1 MFGLSITKAVQIR
14 NGKWKEFNKHAIL
27 IAEGYYLNNKKHGI
41 WREYYDHDGSLMIEE
56 VYSHGISQGQFASYH
71 PNGQLLSR
79 GEFKN
84 GLREGIFKV
93 YDENGTNIRNIVFF
107 GDQEIEEIVE
117 PESISGSAI

>member
-1 MFGLSITKAVQIR
+1 MFAFSNRTAAQIR

-56 VYSHGISQGQFASYH
+56 IYRHGISHGWFASYH

-84 GLREGIFKV
+84 GSREGIFRV
-93 YDENGTNIRNIVFF
+93 YNENGTNIKNIVFF
-107 GDQEIEEIVE
+107 GDQEIKEFVQ
-117 PESISGSAI
+117 PESFAGSAI

>member
-1 MFGLSITKAVQIR
+1 MFGFSIKTAVQIR

-56 VYSHGISQGQFASYH
+56 VYSHGIPHGSFASYH
-71 PNGQLLSR
+71 PNGQLLSI

-84 GLREGIFKV
+84 GSREGIFKV
-93 YDENGTNIRNIVFF
+93 YDENGTNIRNIAYFR
-107 GDQEIEEIVE
+107 DQEIEDIILQ
-117 PESISGSAI
+117 ESSAGTTA